1 MIKSFVITLVT
12 VVNSSEIVKKVK
24 FYSLTGL
31 GGNLQGVIKLRGEE
45 LDAILLNPEKEIKN
59 KTKFYLPINLF
70 TSQQGVLN
78 FLLFGVQRAAVMKK
92 LIEQKR
98 KCSPL
103 EDVKLFYV
111 L

>member
-1 MIKSFVITLVT
+1 M
-12 VVNSSEIVKKVK
+12 
-24 FYSLTGL
+24 

-45 LDAILLNPEKEIKN
+45 LDAILLNAEREIKN

-92 LIEQKR
+92 AIEQKR

>member
-1 MIKSFVITLVT
+1 M
-12 VVNSSEIVKKVK
+12 
-24 FYSLTGL
+24 

-45 LDAILLNPEKEIKN
+45 LDAILLNAETEIKN

-92 LIEQKR
+92 SIEQKR

-103 EDVKLFYV
+103 EDVKLFDV

>member
-31 GGNLQGVIKLRGEE
+31 GGNLQRVIKLRGEE
-45 LDAILLNPEKEIKN
+45 LDAILLNAEKEIKN

-78 FLLFGVQRAAVMKK
+78 VLLFGVQRAAVMKK
-92 LIEQKR
+92 SIEQKR